1 MSGWGLK
8 KRSFDAAIHKRP
20 ERLRRW
26 GGGGGSD
33 WGGGCDQAA
42 GSCCVSVVCSET
54 SPQFCHAV
62 SRYFNASLRVYDA
75 RKVEYLLNGG

>member
-8 KRSFDAAIHKRP
+8 KRSFDAAIAQEAREAKTVGW
-20 ERLRRW
+20 E
-26 GGGGGSD
+26 GGSD

-42 GSCCVSVVCSET
+42 GSCCVSVVCSES

-62 SRYFNASLRVYDA
+62 SRYSNASLRVYDA